1 MLLYNILIGWFMRYF
16 FILLMLPS
24 IFAHKDCCNHNQ
36 RKWGANLSLSA
47 TNTSDNYYPTNH
59 HQGLGLDHSHFSA
72 NGPAGD
78 YLDASASLAFN
89 TSKKSSSKKILFKK
103 KAEELS
109 LKTNKN
115 THSYLGA
122 KVGRFASHISPN
134 NQKICCSN
142 SFIKRPLLYRG
153 FLGGHLIDNGAHVDY
168 TIDHYES
175 AKTTLGFEA
184 LQGKGLMSKSNKV
197 GLLSLIARHKIQF
210 NQQHGLD
217 FSASYLANN
226 IYNQRVSKTH
236 NHVGCCQAS
245 SYTGKNMLM
254 ANSELTSKINEDI
267 NHSFTVEWA
276 RINKLANRY
285 GKNKHHIAYSIGS
298 VTAFQKTNAG
308 TIEAGLRFDHLRGMK
323 FCSYDGAYFSK
334 TIEKTIMLGWKPS
347 ENHTLRFEHT
357 TQKLKKQ
364 KNNHIF
370 QVNYNLH
377 VCVF

>member
-1 MLLYNILIGWFMRYF
+1 MRYF
-16 FILLMLPS
+16 FIFLILPS

-122 KVGRFASHISPN
+122 KAGRFASHISPN
-134 NQKICCSN
+134 NQKSCCSN
-142 SFIKRPLLYRG
+142 SFVKRPLLYRA
-153 FLGGHLIDNGAHVDY
+153 FLGGHLIDNGGHVDY
-168 TIDHYES
+168 TIEHSES
-175 AKTTLGFEA
+175 AETILGFEA
-184 LQGKGLMSKSNKV
+184 FQGKGLMDRSNKI
-197 GLLSLIARHKIQF
+197 GLICLTARNKTHL
-210 NQQHGLD
+210 NDYHTLD
-217 FSASYLANN
+217 FSLASMTNR
-226 IYNQRVSKTH
+226 IYNQKIVKSH
-236 NHVGCCQAS
+236 NHVGCCQSS
-245 SYTGKNMLM
+245 SYNGKHMLM
-254 ANSELTSKINEDI
+254 ANAELVSKISEDI
-267 NHSFTVEWA
+267 NHSFSVEFA
-276 RINKLANRY
+276 HINKLANRY
-285 GKNKHHIAYSIGS
+285 GKNKHHSAYSLGS
-298 VTAFQKTNAG
+298 VSSFKYLNIG
-308 TIEAGLRFDHLRGMK
+308 ILEAGLRFDHLRGFK

-334 TIEKTIMLGWKPS
+334 TIEKTILLGWKPS

-370 QVNYNLH
+370 QLNYSLH